1 MHIAMYKKR
10 PLEIYIYRSSVLS
23 LSIVKKLEN
32 RVWLS
37 RGDTWNTFNAKKKKT
52 DKSEIESLPA

>member
-1 MHIAMYKKR
+1 MYKKR